1 MGELVLLTE
10 GRLELLGL
18 IRESSNSALLVE
30 VTLEEETAWGIYK
43 PLEGERPLLD
53 FRPGLHRRERAAYVL
68 SEFLG
73 WGIVPPTVLRQD
85 GPFGTGSLQR
95 FVEHDPRQHY
105 FTLYDTAPDTHD
117 ALRRIALFD
126 LVANNADRKGG
137 HVLRGADGR
146 IWGID
151 HGLCFAA
158 AFKLRTVVWDF
169 SGEPVPQD
177 LLRDIAPLADDVPAE
192 FAELLDAE
200 EVAALRRR
208 VRRLLDEAVLPVD
221 VTGRRIPWPLL

>member
-10 GRLELLGL
+10 GRIETLGL

-30 VTLEEETAWGIYK
+30 VTLEEETVWGIYK
-43 PLEGERPLLD
+43 PLEGERPLID

-68 SEFLG
+68 SELLG

-85 GPFGTGSLQR
+85 GPFGAGSLQR

-105 FTLYDTAPDTHD
+105 FTLYDAAPDTHD

-169 SGEPVPQD
+169 SGEPVPED
-177 LLRDIAPLADDVPAE
+177 LLRDIAPLADEVPAE
-192 FAELLDAE
+192 LAELLDATE
-200 EVAALRRR
+200 EAALRRR

>member
-85 GPFGTGSLQR
+85 GPFGAGSLQR

-105 FTLYDTAPDTHD
+105 FTLYDAAPDTHD

-169 SGEPVPQD
+169 SGEPVPED
-177 LLRDIAPLADDVPAE
+177 LLRDIAPLADEVPAE
-192 FAELLDAE
+192 LAELLDAT

-208 VRRLLDEAVLPVD
+208 VRRLLDEAVLPAD
-221 VTGRRIPWPLL
+221 ATGRRIPWPLL

>member
-10 GRLELLGL
+10 GRMELLGL

-30 VTLEEETAWGIYK
+30 VTLEQESLWGIYK
-43 PLEGERPLLD
+43 PLEGERPLID

-73 WGIVPPTVLRQD
+73 WDIVPPTVLRQD

-105 FTLYDTAPDTHD
+105 FTLYDAAPDTHD
-117 ALRRIALFD
+117 TLRRIALFD

-169 SGEPVPQD
+169 SGEPVPED
-177 LLRDIAPLADDVPAE
+177 LLQDIAPLADDVPAE
-192 FAELLDAE
+192 LEELLDAT